1 MKFLELCLYIEFEQS
16 SILNSFLIICVYII
30 IKKRAKACC
39 ACNTYVESYGANIE
53 CKTQLLFFQLIV
65 FSYDVKIN

>member
-30 IKKRAKACC
+30 IIKKWQKHVVHVILMLSHMVQILSVRP
-39 ACNTYVESYGANIE
+39 NFYSFN
-53 CKTQLLFFQLIV
+53 
-65 FSYDVKIN
+65 